1 MARPS
6 GGDDPTRKNPGGSRT
21 ETRITE
27 ESELGSDVSGDDALA
42 DNGRTKVQEQRRTS
56 PAERPRARRTD
67 NR

>member
-42 DNGRTKVQEQRRTS
+42 YNGRTNLQEQRRTS
-56 PAERPRARRTD
+56 PEERPRARRTD